1 MISIII
7 PNLHS
12 PLIDQVVES
21 LQRQTAPELIGEII
35 VVGQDRYGKVPAS
48 VCSIVTPR
56 PYSAAEARNLGVR
69 EARGEILLF
78 LDADC
83 IAAPDLVE
91 RIWAAR
97 QAGHAVVGGSI
108 TIERGPYWR
117 LCDNL
122 LGFAGYLST
131 DPAGPRDYL
140 PTLNLCLPRAVVLEV
155 GGFDP
160 RFLGAAGEDA
170 ELGMRLRAAGYTMHF
185 EPRATLYHRSE
196 RLTPGAVWRHLQS
209 YGRATMAARYGEL
222 RLAPRLT
229 PRLRPLGS
237 LIRAASP
244 VLALWD
250 LLGMLAQRP
259 ELRSYGYTFPGVLWA
274 RVAWY
279 WGVVDG
285 LLARPA
291 GCP

>member
-21 LQRQTAPELIGEII
+21 LQRQTAPQLIAEII
-35 VVGQDRYGKVPAS
+35 VVGQDRYGKVPAGAR
-48 VCSIVTPR
+48 SIVTPR
-56 PYSAAEARNLGVR
+56 PCSAAEARNLGVR
-69 EARGEILLF
+69 EARGDTLLF

-91 RIWAAR
+91 RIWEAR
-97 QAGHAVVGGSI
+97 QDGHTVVGGSI

-140 PTLNLCLPRAVVLEV
+140 PTLNLCLPRDVALEA
-155 GGFDP
+155 GGFNP

-170 ELGMRLRAAGYTMHF
+170 ELGMRLRAAGYTLHF

-196 RLTPGAVWRHLQS
+196 RLTPGSVWRHLQS
-209 YGRATMAARYGEL
+209 YGRATMAACYGGL

-229 PRLRPLGS
+229 PRLRPLGG

-244 VLALWD
+244 LLALWD
-250 LLGMLAQRP
+250 LLGMLARRP
-259 ELRSYGYTFPGVLWA
+259 ELRSYGYTLPGVLWA

-291 GCP
+291 GCA